1 MKLFFKYLNKK
12 NKKEEQRRRSKQKPK
27 HNIAYLNPTLPIFT
41 LHVSGINISIISTLY
56 IFKNIKESLQM
67 FKEITKK
74 ILVETKNT

>member
-12 NKKEEQRRRSKQKPK
+12 NKKEEQRRQSKKKKKPK

-67 FKEITKK
+67 FKEITQKRS
-74 ILVETKNT
+74 L